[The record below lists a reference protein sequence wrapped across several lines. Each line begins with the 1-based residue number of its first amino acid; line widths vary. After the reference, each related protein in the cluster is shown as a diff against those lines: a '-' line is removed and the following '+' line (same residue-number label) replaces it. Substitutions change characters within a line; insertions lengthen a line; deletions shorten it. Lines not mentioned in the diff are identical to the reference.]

1 MCSNCAAQA
10 NIPKTQEKLFLGD
23 AFLQGICGAR
33 KPPETYLKRLLI
45 SSLQVRVLAAH
56 FY

>member
-1 MCSNCAAQA
+1 VCSNCAAQA

>member
-23 AFLQGICGAR
+23 AFFAGKFAVPGNLL
-33 KPPETYLKRLLI
+33 KPI
-45 SSLQVRVLAAH
+45 
-56 FY
+56 